1 MESSNALL
9 GAVNGI
15 RALDAMDASLFG
27 FSVDSSA
34 EDDPAGSSL
43 YSLVVIAADCWMILL
58 VGMELQLELQVNEKA
73 ETQDLPID
81 LVSRLAI
88 MTLFS
93 LITICISMERGKRR
107 MQLIDCSSSRYVS
120 L

>member
-58 VGMELQLELQVNEKA
+58 IGMELELQLNEKA